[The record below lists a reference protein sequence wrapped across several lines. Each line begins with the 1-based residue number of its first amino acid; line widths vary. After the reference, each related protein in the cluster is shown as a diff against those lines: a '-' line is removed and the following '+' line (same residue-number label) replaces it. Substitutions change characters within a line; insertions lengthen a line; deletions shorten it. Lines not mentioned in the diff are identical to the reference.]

1 MLPLLKKEIFDFLN
15 SLIGYV
21 VVIVFLTT
29 ISLFM
34 WIFPGDLNVFDSGFA
49 DINTLFIIAPWVF
62 MFLAPAITMK
72 SFSEEF
78 RTGTIELLLTR
89 PLTDWQIV
97 IAKNLAGLL
106 LVLFAIIPT
115 LIYYYSINQLASP
128 IGNVDSGGFWG
139 SFIGLIFLSA
149 TFVSIGLFASSIT
162 SSQIVSFLTG
172 IFITFFCFVGF
183 ESIAGLDLF
192 GSFDLFISQLG
203 INAHYVSMSRGVFD
217 SRDAIYFLSV
227 IAFFLILTKFRLG
240 SRRW

>member
-21 VVIVFLTT
+21 VVVVFLTT

-115 LIYYYSINQLASP
+115 LIYYYSINQ
-128 IGNVDSGGFWG
+128 
-139 SFIGLIFLSA
+139 
-149 TFVSIGLFASSIT
+149 
-162 SSQIVSFLTG
+162 
-172 IFITFFCFVGF
+172 
-183 ESIAGLDLF
+183 
-192 GSFDLFISQLG
+192 
-203 INAHYVSMSRGVFD
+203 
-217 SRDAIYFLSV
+217 
-227 IAFFLILTKFRLG
+227 
-240 SRRW
+240 